1 MNFIKNDLN
10 KVMCEFTPPPP
21 PINFY
26 RYNFIYISI
35 LNNINIILH
44 NKLFCILQALPEI
57 LQKSFFY
64 LLNRTS
70 CSANRCLSAVKIT
83 AKGVFRCR

>member
-10 KVMCEFTPPPP
+10 KVMCEFTPPP